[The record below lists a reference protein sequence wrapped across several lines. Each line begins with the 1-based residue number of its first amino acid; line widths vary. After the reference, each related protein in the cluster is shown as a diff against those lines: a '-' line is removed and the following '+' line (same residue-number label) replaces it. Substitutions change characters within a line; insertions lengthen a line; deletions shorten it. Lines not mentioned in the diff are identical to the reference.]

1 MLVLP
6 LFQLG
11 RLLLFPQFPLPQ
23 LLFPLPQLLFP
34 LPQLLLPLFQLLFP
48 LFQLLLPLFQLL
60 LPLFQLLLPLPF
72 QSGRFQLPPPPGRLP
87 LSTTPGSV

>member
-23 LLFPLPQLLFP
+23 FPLPQLLFP

-48 LFQLLLPLFQLL
+48 LFQLLF
-60 LPLFQLLLPLPF
+60 PLFQLLLPLPF

>member
-23 LLFPLPQLLFP
+23 LLFPLPQLL
-34 LPQLLLPLFQLLFP
+34 LPLFQLLF
-48 LFQLLLPLFQLL
+48 
-60 LPLFQLLLPLPF
+60 PLFQLLLPLPF

>member
-23 LLFPLPQLLFP
+23 LLFPLPQLL
-34 LPQLLLPLFQLLFP
+34 LP

-60 LPLFQLLLPLPF
+60 FPLFQLLLPLPF

>member
-23 LLFPLPQLLFP
+23 LLF
-34 LPQLLLPLFQLLFP
+34 
-48 LFQLLLPLFQLL
+48 PLFQLL

>member
-1 MLVLP
+1 MLCQLLLLMLLTLMLVLP

-23 LLFPLPQLLFP
+23 LLLPLF
-34 LPQLLLPLFQLLFP
+34 QLLLPLFQLLFP

-60 LPLFQLLLPLPF
+60 LPF

>member
-23 LLFPLPQLLFP
+23 LL
-34 LPQLLLPLFQLLFP
+34 LPLFQLLLP
-48 LFQLLLPLFQLL
+48 LLKLLLPLFQLL

>member
-23 LLFPLPQLLFP
+23 LLFPLPQLL
-34 LPQLLLPLFQLLFP
+34 LPLFQLLFP
-48 LFQLLLPLFQLL
+48 LFQLLF
-60 LPLFQLLLPLPF
+60 PLFQLLLPLPF

>member
-1 MLVLP
+1 MLLLMLLTLILVLP

-23 LLFPLPQLLFP
+23 LLF
-34 LPQLLLPLFQLLFP
+34 
-48 LFQLLLPLFQLL
+48 PLFQLL

>member
-23 LLFPLPQLLFP
+23 LLLP
-34 LPQLLLPLFQLLFP
+34 LPQLLLP

>member
-1 MLVLP
+1 LVLP

-23 LLFPLPQLLFP
+23 LLLPVPQLFP
-34 LPQLLLPLFQLLFP
+34 LPQ
-48 LFQLLLPLFQLL
+48 
-60 LPLFQLLLPLPF
+60 LLPLPF

>member
-23 LLFPLPQLLFP
+23 LLLP
-34 LPQLLLPLFQLLFP
+34 LPQLLLPLFQLL
-48 LFQLLLPLFQLL
+48 LPLFQLL
-60 LPLFQLLLPLPF
+60 FPLFQLLLPLPF

>member
-23 LLFPLPQLLFP
+23 LLFPLPQLLF
-34 LPQLLLPLFQLLFP
+34 
-48 LFQLLLPLFQLL
+48 PLFQLL